1 LQPSAAVPIDESN
14 RPVQHTAVVI
24 ANVLSSSSSSHL
36 TTATTTTP
44 NRNVGPD
51 QLNQQSNFQLA
62 ASSTLNKL
70 CQALTPQMGAAAGVH
85 LHIPLSSIK
94 PLATHHVLATTTWPR
109 AL

>member
-1 LQPSAAVPIDESN
+1 M
-14 RPVQHTAVVI
+14 
-24 ANVLSSSSSSHL
+24 
-36 TTATTTTP
+36 P

-70 CQALTPQMGAAAGVH
+70 YQALTPQMGAGH
-85 LHIPLSSIK
+85 MHIPLSSIK
-94 PLATHHVLATTTWPR
+94 PLAIHHVLATTTWPR